1 MDRRLESLL
10 AICKTGSYHAA
21 ADELYLS
28 QPALTKQIKSLE
40 EEYHT
45 KLLHYDG
52 KSVQATP
59 KGELLRQY
67 AASAAYNEKEIKKAL
82 DMPETMHIR
91 IGATKTIGDYVLL
104 PFIRRFL
111 EDNKHRLSFT
121 VDNTEH
127 LFRML
132 DGNELDFLIV
142 EGLFDKQKYEN
153 CIFRKEPFVGICAP
167 DHPFR
172 NREISLEEL
181 LQEELIL
188 REPGSGTRNIFEQAL
203 RNLGYSINAFP
214 RVSEISSF
222 KLIRRLIAEGSAVSF
237 AYQAVAEEQ
246 PELGTFTCRKIT
258 DIHEFSVAWLK
269 GTNAKIYADI
279 FLKSEN

>member
-52 KSVQATP
+52 KCVRATP

-104 PFIRRFL
+104 PFIRKFL

-203 RNLGYSINAFP
+203 WNLGYSINAFP
-214 RVSEISSF
+214 RATEISSF
-222 KLIRRLIAEGSAVSF
+222 KLIRRLIAEGGAVSF
-237 AYQAVAEEQ
+237 AYRAVAEEQ
-246 PELGTFTCRKIT
+246 PELGTFTCRNIT

-279 FLKSEN
+279 FLKLEN